1 MQANFSHMKDYIG
14 HNVQINRGGPEKQIG
29 ELLDLQ
35 NDFLTVKGEN
45 DVVFYYQTTHLKSVT
60 VNTKEELEVTVTPIP
75 EKKVVT
81 FAKAD
86 NFNDLLKN
94 FQYSWVQINR
104 GGPEKVEGALLSI
117 AEDHVILAKDAELMH
132 ISMFHIKS
140 VSNPVNNNQEEDSN
154 ENTDSNDKQNG
165 NESKNDENKEK
176 NNQKNS
182 NKRTSS
188 SNNSLFSNNWK
199 PVQRRKS
206 SSSKKGC

>member
-14 HNVQINRGGPEKQIG
+14 HNVQINRGGPEKQFG

-35 NDFLTVKGEN
+35 KDFLTVKGEN
-45 DVVFYYQTTHLKSVT
+45 DVVFYYHAAHLKSVT

-75 EKKVVT
+75 EEKVVT

-86 NFNDLLKN
+86 SFNELLQAL
-94 FQYSWVQINR
+94 QYSWVQINR

-117 AEDHVILAKDAELMH
+117 SEDHVILANDAELMH

-140 VSNPVNNNQEEDSN
+140 VSNPVTTKQEEDSN
-154 ENTDSNDKQNG
+154 ENNDSNDNK
-165 NESKNDENKEK
+165 DENQSNNEDTKEK
-176 NNQKNS
+176 SNQK
-182 NKRTSS
+182 KRTT
-188 SNNSLFSNNWK
+188 SNNRNSSLFSNNWQ